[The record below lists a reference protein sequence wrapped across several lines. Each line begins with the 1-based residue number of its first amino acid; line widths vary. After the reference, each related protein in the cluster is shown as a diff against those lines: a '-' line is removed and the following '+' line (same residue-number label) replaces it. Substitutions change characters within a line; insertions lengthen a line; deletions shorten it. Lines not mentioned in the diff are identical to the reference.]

1 MKAFP
6 HRPGF
11 TLPEILLA
19 MALLALIM
27 AAAAAGIHAANTS
40 YTYNSEKTELVAK
53 ACGVLDRIARD
64 IRRATDFEILDDE
77 ILVDVQSLRIRLPD
91 STWHTYAGSDMSG
104 TAKGDIT
111 FVKTESDNTESDPVL
126 LTGEVTSFTIE
137 QPADSQ
143 SCHVQVSLTGDY
155 ATVSKHITVTP
166 RKVLF

>member
-1 MKAFP
+1 MKVFH

-19 MALLALIM
+19 MALMALIM
-27 AAAAAGIHAANTS
+27 TAAAAGIYAANTS

-77 ILVDVQSLRIRLPD
+77 ILVDAQSLRIMLPD
-91 STWHTYAGSDMSG
+91 GTRHTYTWDG
-104 TAKGDIT
+104 TDRGDIT
-111 FVKTESDNTESDPVL
+111 FVKTESDNTDSDPECL
-126 LTGEVTSFTIE
+126 IKGDVTSFTVE
-137 QPADSQ
+137 QPTDSQ

-155 ATVSKHITVTP
+155 ATVSKNITVTP

>member
-1 MKAFP
+1 MKAFH

-19 MALLALIM
+19 MALMALIM
-27 AAAAAGIHAANTS
+27 TAAAAGIHAANTS

-77 ILVDVQSLRIRLPD
+77 ILVDAQSLRIMLPD
-91 STWHTYAGSDMSG
+91 GTRHTYTWDG
-104 TAKGDIT
+104 TDRGDIT
-111 FVKTESDNTESDPVL
+111 FVKTESDDSESDPERL
-126 LTGEVTSFTIE
+126 IKGDVTSFTPE
-137 QPADSQ
+137 QPAGSQ
-143 SCHVQVSLTGDY
+143 SCHVRVSLTGDY
-155 ATVSKHITVTP
+155 AAVSKNITVTP

>member
-1 MKAFP
+1 MKAFH

-19 MALLALIM
+19 MALMALIM
-27 AAAAAGIHAANTS
+27 AAAAAAIYAANTS

-77 ILVDVQSLRIRLPD
+77 ILVNVQSLRIRLPD
-91 STWHTYAGSDMSG
+91 GTRHTYTWDG
-104 TAKGDIT
+104 TDRGDIT
-111 FVKTESDNTESDPVL
+111 FVKTESDNSESDPERL
-126 LTGEVTSFTIE
+126 IKGDVTSFTVE
-137 QPADSQ
+137 QPTGSQ

-155 ATVSKHITVTP
+155 ATVSKNITVTP

>member
-1 MKAFP
+1 MKAF
-6 HRPGF
+6 HRRAGF

-27 AAAAAGIHAANTS
+27 AAAAAAIYAANTS

-77 ILVDVQSLRIRLPD
+77 ILVDMQSLRILLPD
-91 STWHTYAGSDMSG
+91 GTRHTYTWDG
-104 TAKGDIT
+104 TTCGDIL

-126 LTGEVTSFTIE
+126 LTGDVTSFTVE
-137 QPADSQ
+137 QPTGSQ
-143 SCHVQVSLTGDY
+143 SCHVQVLLKGDY
-155 ATVSKHITVTP
+155 TTVSKNITVTP

>member
-1 MKAFP
+1 MKAFH

-19 MALLALIM
+19 MALMALIM
-27 AAAAAGIHAANTS
+27 AAAAAGIQAANTS

-77 ILVDVQSLRIRLPD
+77 ILVNVQSLRIRLPD
-91 STWHTYAGSDMSG
+91 GTRHTYTWDG
-104 TAKGDIT
+104 TDRGDIT
-111 FVKTESDNTESDPVL
+111 FVKTESDDSESDPERL
-126 LTGEVTSFTIE
+126 IKGDVTSFTPE
-137 QPADSQ
+137 QPTGSQ

-155 ATVSKHITVTP
+155 ATVSKNITVTP